1 MNLRLRFALW
11 HTLGSAIV
19 GLLVAALV
27 LGLWY
32 RPPYAALAG
41 GLELL
46 GILLGVDM
54 VLGPLLTAVVAHPAK
69 PRRSLARDIGA
80 IVLVQ
85 LLAFAY
91 GVFTIAQARPV
102 HLVFEVDRFR
112 VVTAADIDPAQ
123 LPKAPPGLRQLP
135 WTGPTVIAAR
145 RPQGNEELMDSLNLA
160 LLGQEISLRPE
171 RWVDYAS
178 LSAAALQAARPVA
191 LLLEHYPEAAAL
203 VRDAARAHGVAP
215 DSLRFLPVVSR
226 KAGAV
231 ALLGGSQVQVLGFV
245 AVDGF
250 I

>member
-1 MNLRLRFALW
+1 MNFRLQCAMW
-11 HTLGSAIV
+11 HALGSASV
-19 GLLVAALV
+19 ALLVAALV

-32 RPPYAALAG
+32 PPPYATLAG

-46 GILLGVDM
+46 AILVGVDV

-69 PRRSLARDIGA
+69 PRKGLARDIGA

-85 LLAFAY
+85 LLALGY

-112 VVTAADIDPAQ
+112 VVSAADIDLAQ
-123 LPKAPPGLRQLP
+123 LPQAPPGLRQLP
-135 WTGPTVIAAR
+135 WSGPTVIAAR
-145 RPQGNEELMDSLNLA
+145 PPLGNEEMMRSLDLA
-160 LLGQEISLRPE
+160 LQGQEISLRPE
-171 RWVDYAS
+171 RWSDYAS

-191 LLLEHYPEAAAL
+191 LLLAHYPEAAEP
-203 VRDAARAHGVAP
+203 VRAAAQAHGLEP
-215 DSLRFLPVVSR
+215 SSLRFLPVVSR
-226 KAGAV
+226 KASAV
-231 ALLGGSQVQVLGFV
+231 ALLGGPQGQVLGFV